1 MLLILGA
8 LLFLIVLV
16 SVVLY
21 VEDRRARH
29 KASAHPGKNL
39 HE

>member
-21 VEDRRARH
+21 VEDRRTKH
-29 KASAHPGKNL
+29 KASAHPDENL
-39 HE
+39 HD